1 MDRILKIYERSI
13 FNISPHIIKVE
24 FPINSVP
31 KGLTETQ
38 LKILQLIINDTMIS
52 QSAIANEL
60 NMTVSGVKRAMKECR
75 KSTLLNAMV

>member
-1 MDRILKIYERSI
+1 MNVLSLIFLHTLSI
-13 FNISPHIIKVE
+13 NSVP
-24 FPINSVP
+24 NSVP

-60 NMTVSGVKRAMKECR
+60 NMTVSGVKRAMKRMQEINIIKRDGSNR
-75 KSTLLNAMV
+75 KGE